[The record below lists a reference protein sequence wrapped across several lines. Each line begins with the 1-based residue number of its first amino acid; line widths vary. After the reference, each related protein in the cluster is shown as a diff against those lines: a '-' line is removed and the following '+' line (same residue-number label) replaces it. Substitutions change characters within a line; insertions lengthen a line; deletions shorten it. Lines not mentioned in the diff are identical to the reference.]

1 MDLAF
6 SGTSGIVIMLAY
18 GFIMLAIGIFTYLR
32 NRGIHQSNKEF
43 YLGGGKI
50 GVVVLFFTFF
60 ATQYSG
66 NTIVGYA
73 PTAYR
78 LGFMWL
84 QSITFFILIVI
95 GYLLFAPRLYKI
107 SKRFN
112 FITPSDFID
121 KRFQNKNVTILASI
135 LMLYGLSNYLLEQ
148 IVAIGQG
155 VSGLTGGTVPYQAAV
170 IFFVTIMIIYGWLG
184 GMRSVAYTD
193 TMQGIALFVGVIIL
207 FIGSVIY
214 FGSVGEATEFA
225 SRVSPEKIGVPDFE
239 GVVSW
244 FSMLILVTIGA
255 AIYPHAI
262 QRIYAAGSE
271 LNLKRSLTW
280 MAWAPFLTSGVV
292 FLIGIIGIKA
302 FPGLSEADSEQL
314 VGMMANHIATQNGF
328 FYWAMIILFGGI
340 IAAIVSTAD
349 SVLLTLSS
357 VISKDIYGRYLN
369 KDASDQKQIKVGK
382 TIGVL
387 VVIGLLYLAWNT
399 PATLYRI
406 FILKFELLIQV
417 APAFILGIYWK
428 NLHAKAVFIGMLIG
442 TIIAAYMAFNGL
454 KPFGIASGLWGLGV
468 NTIFAVGL
476 SFYFKQTKEEKVRLE
491 ETLTV

>member
-1 MDLAF
+1 
-6 SGTSGIVIMLAY
+6 
-18 GFIMLAIGIFTYLR
+18 
-32 NRGIHQSNKEF
+32 
-43 YLGGGKI
+43 
-50 GVVVLFFTFF
+50 
-60 ATQYSG
+60 
-66 NTIVGYA
+66 
-73 PTAYR
+73 
-78 LGFMWL
+78 
-84 QSITFFILIVI
+84 
-95 GYLLFAPRLYKI
+95 
-107 SKRFN
+107 
-112 FITPSDFID
+112 
-121 KRFQNKNVTILASI
+121 
-135 LMLYGLSNYLLEQ
+135 
-148 IVAIGQG
+148 
-155 VSGLTGGTVPYQAAV
+155 
-170 IFFVTIMIIYGWLG
+170 
-184 GMRSVAYTD
+184 
-193 TMQGIALFVGVIIL
+193 
-207 FIGSVIY
+207 
-214 FGSVGEATEFA
+214 
-225 SRVSPEKIGVPDFE
+225 
-239 GVVSW
+239 
-244 FSMLILVTIGA
+244 A

-280 MAWAPFLTSGVV
+280 MAWAPFLTSDVVFLIGIIGIKAFPGLSEADSEHLVGMMANHIATQHGFFSWAMIVV

-387 VVIGLLYLAWNT
+387 VVIGLLYLAWNP

-454 KPFGIASGLWGLGV
+454 KPFGIA
-468 NTIFAVGL
+468 
-476 SFYFKQTKEEKVRLE
+476 
-491 ETLTV
+491 

>member
-1 MDLAF
+1 
-6 SGTSGIVIMLAY
+6 MLAY

-121 KRFQNKNVTILASI
+121 KRFQNKNVTILASL
-135 LMLYGLSNYLLEQ
+135 LMLYGLCNYLLEQ

-170 IFFVTIMIIYGWLG
+170 LFFVTIMVIYGWLG

-193 TMQGIALFVGVIIL
+193 TMQGIALLFGVIIL
-207 FIGSVIY
+207 LIGSIIY
-214 FGSVGEATEFA
+214 FGGLKSATEYA
-225 SRVSPEKIGVPDFE
+225 AVVSPEKLGVPDFN
-239 GVVSW
+239 GVVGW

-271 LNLKRSLTW
+271 LSLKRSLTW
-280 MAWAPFLTSGVV
+280 MAWAPFITSGFV
-292 FLIGIIGIKA
+292 FILGIIGIQA
-302 FPGLSEADSEQL
+302 FPNLTEGESEQL
-314 VGMMANHIATQNGF
+314 VGMMANHIASQNGF
-328 FYWAMIILFGGI
+328 FYWAMILLFGGI

-357 VISKDIYGRYLN
+357 VISKDIYARYIN
-369 KDASDQKQIKVGK
+369 KNASDKKQILVGK
-382 TIGVL
+382 ITGVVL
-387 VVIGLLYLAWNT
+387 IIFLLIIAWYP

-417 APAFILGIYWK
+417 APAFILGLYWK
-428 NLHAKAVFIGMLIG
+428 NMHAKAVFIGMAVG
-442 TIIAAYMAFNGL
+442 TVVASYMAFAGL
-454 KPFGIASGLWGLGV
+454 KPFGIASGLWGLFI
-468 NTIFAVGL
+468 NTILSVVL
-476 SFYFKQTKEEKVRLE
+476 SFMMKQTEAERVRVEKAIS
-491 ETLTV
+491 

>member
-1 MDLAF
+1 MNLAF
-6 SGTSGIVIMLAY
+6 SGTSGIIIMLAY
-18 GFIMLAIGIFTYLR
+18 GFLMLAIGILTYLK
-32 NRGIHQSNKEF
+32 NKGIHQSNKEF

-78 LGFMWL
+78 MGFFWL

-95 GYLLFAPRLYKI
+95 GYLLFAPRLYVL
-107 SKRFN
+107 SKKYN
-112 FITPSDFID
+112 FITPSDFIEQ
-121 KRFQNKNVTILASI
+121 RFKNKGVTILASL
-135 LMLYGLSNYLLEQ
+135 LMLYGLCNYLLEQ

-170 IFFVTIMIIYGWLG
+170 LFFVTIMVIYGWLG

-193 TMQGIALFVGVIIL
+193 TMQGIALLFGVVIL
-207 FIGSVIY
+207 LIGSIIY
-214 FGSVGEATEFA
+214 FGGLGSATKYA
-225 SRVSPEKIGVPDFE
+225 AAVSPEKLGVPDFD

-271 LNLKRSLTW
+271 KSLKKSLTW
-280 MAWAPFLTSGVV
+280 MAWAPFITSGFV
-292 FLIGIIGIKA
+292 FIIGIIGIQA

-314 VGMMANHIATQNGF
+314 VGMMANHIASQNGF
-328 FYWAMIILFGGI
+328 FYWAMILLFGGI

-357 VISKDIYGRYLN
+357 VISKDIYGRYIN
-369 KDASDQKQIKVGK
+369 KNASDKKQILVGK
-382 TIGVL
+382 ITGVVL
-387 VVIGLLYLAWNT
+387 IVFLLIIAWYP

-417 APAFILGIYWK
+417 APAFILGLYWK
-428 NLHAKAVFIGMLIG
+428 KMNSKAVFIGMAAG
-442 TIIAAYMAFNGL
+442 TVVASYMAFAGL
-454 KPFGIASGLWGLGV
+454 KPFGIASGLWGLFV
-468 NTIFAVGL
+468 NTILCVVL
-476 SFYFKQTKEEKVRLE
+476 SFLMKQTEAEQVRVE
-491 ETLTV
+491 RAIS

>member
-1 MDLAF
+1 MKLAF
-6 SGTSGIVIMLAY
+6 SGTSGIIIMLAY
-18 GFIMLAIGIFTYLR
+18 GFLMLGIGIFTYLK
-32 NRGIHQSNKEF
+32 NKGIHQSNKEF

-78 LGFMWL
+78 MGFFWL

-95 GYLLFAPRLYKI
+95 GYLLFAPRLYVL
-107 SKRFN
+107 SKKYN
-112 FITPSDFID
+112 FITPSDFIEQ
-121 KRFQNKNVTILASI
+121 RFKNKGVTILASL
-135 LMLYGLSNYLLEQ
+135 LMLYGLCNYLLEQ

-170 IFFVTIMIIYGWLG
+170 LFFVTIMVIYGWLG

-193 TMQGIALFVGVIIL
+193 TMQGIALLFGVIIL
-207 FIGSVIY
+207 LIGSIIY
-214 FGSVGEATEFA
+214 FGGLKSATEYA
-225 SRVSPEKIGVPDFE
+225 AVVSPEKLGVPDFN
-239 GVVSW
+239 GVVGW

-271 LNLKRSLTW
+271 LSLKRSLTW
-280 MAWAPFLTSGVV
+280 MAWAPFITSGFV
-292 FLIGIIGIKA
+292 FIIGIIGIQA
-302 FPGLSEADSEQL
+302 FPDLTEGESEQL
-314 VGMMANHIATQNGF
+314 VGMMANHIASQNGF
-328 FYWAMIILFGGI
+328 FYWAMILLFGGI

-357 VISKDIYGRYLN
+357 VISKDIYARYIN
-369 KDASDQKQIKVGK
+369 KNASDKKQILVGK
-382 TIGVL
+382 ITGVVL
-387 VVIGLLYLAWNT
+387 IIFLLIIAWYP

-417 APAFILGIYWK
+417 APAFILGLYWK
-428 NLHAKAVFIGMLIG
+428 NMHAKAVFIGMAVG
-442 TIIAAYMAFNGL
+442 TVVASYMAFAGL
-454 KPFGIASGLWGLGV
+454 KPFGIASGLWGLFI
-468 NTIFAVGL
+468 NTILSVVL
-476 SFYFKQTKEEKVRLE
+476 SFMMKQTEAERVRVEKAIS
-491 ETLTV
+491 

>member
-1 MDLAF
+1 MELAF
-6 SGTSGIVIMLAY
+6 SGTSGIIIMLAY
-18 GFIMLAIGIFTYLR
+18 GLLMLAIGIITYLK

-50 GVVVLFFTFF
+50 GVFVLFFTFF

-66 NTIVGYA
+66 NTIIGYA

-78 LGFMWL
+78 MGFFWL

-95 GYLLFAPRLYKI
+95 GYLLFAPRLYVL
-107 SKRFN
+107 SKKYN
-112 FITPSDFID
+112 FITPSDFIEQ
-121 KRFQNKNVTILASI
+121 RFKNKGVTLLASL
-135 LMLYGLSNYLLEQ
+135 LMLYGLCNYLLEQ

-193 TMQGIALFVGVIIL
+193 TMQGIALLFGVVIL
-207 FIGSVIY
+207 LVGSVIY
-214 FGSVGEATEFA
+214 FGSVGEATTYA
-225 SRVSPEKIGVPDFE
+225 AQMSPEKLGVPDFD
-239 GVVSW
+239 GVVGW

-271 LNLKRSLTW
+271 LTLKRSLTW
-280 MAWAPFLTSGVV
+280 MAWAPFITSGFV

-302 FPGLSEADSEQL
+302 FPGLSEGDSEQL
-314 VGMMANHIATQNGF
+314 VGMMANHIASQNSF
-328 FYWAMIILFGGI
+328 FYWAMILLFGGI
-340 IAAIVSTAD
+340 VAAIVSTAD

-369 KDASDQKQIKVGK
+369 KTASDEKQILIGK
-382 TIGVL
+382 TIGVIL
-387 VVIGLLYLAWNT
+387 VIGLVILAWYP

-406 FILKFELLIQV
+406 FILKFELLIQI
-417 APAFILGIYWK
+417 APAFILGLYWK
-428 NLHAKAVFIGMLIG
+428 RMHSNAVFIGMLVG
-442 TIIAAYMAFNGL
+442 TIVASYMAFNGL
-454 KPFGIASGLWGLGV
+454 KPYGIASGLWGLFT
-468 NTIFAVGL
+468 NTILAVGL
-476 SFYFKQTKEEKVRLE
+476 SFVMKQTKEELVRVE
-491 ETLTV
+491 KAIS

>member
-1 MDLAF
+1 MKLAF
-6 SGTSGIVIMLAY
+6 SGTSGIIIMLAY
-18 GFIMLAIGIFTYLR
+18 GFLMLGIGIFTYLK
-32 NRGIHQSNKEF
+32 NKGIHQSNKEF

-78 LGFMWL
+78 MGFFWL

-95 GYLLFAPRLYKI
+95 GYLLFAPRLYVL
-107 SKRFN
+107 SKKYN
-112 FITPSDFID
+112 FITPSDFIEQ
-121 KRFQNKNVTILASI
+121 RFKNKGVTILASL
-135 LMLYGLSNYLLEQ
+135 LMLYGLCNYLLEQ

-170 IFFVTIMIIYGWLG
+170 LFFVTIMVIYGWLG

-193 TMQGIALFVGVIIL
+193 TMQGIALLFGVIIL
-207 FIGSVIY
+207 LIGSIIY
-214 FGSVGEATEFA
+214 FGGLKSATEYA
-225 SRVSPEKIGVPDFE
+225 AVVSPEKLGVPDFN
-239 GVVSW
+239 GVVGW

-271 LNLKRSLTW
+271 LSLKRSLTW
-280 MAWAPFLTSGVV
+280 MAWAPFITSGFV
-292 FLIGIIGIKA
+292 FIIGIIGIQA
-302 FPGLSEADSEQL
+302 FPNLTEGESEQL
-314 VGMMANHIATQNGF
+314 VGMMANHIASQNGF
-328 FYWAMIILFGGI
+328 FYWAMILLFGGI

-357 VISKDIYGRYLN
+357 VISKDIYARYIN
-369 KDASDQKQIKVGK
+369 KNASDKKQILVGK
-382 TIGVL
+382 ITGVVL
-387 VVIGLLYLAWNT
+387 IIFLLIIAWYP

-417 APAFILGIYWK
+417 APAFILGLYWK
-428 NLHAKAVFIGMLIG
+428 NMHAKAVFIGMAVG
-442 TIIAAYMAFNGL
+442 TVVASYMAFAGL
-454 KPFGIASGLWGLGV
+454 KPFGIASGLWGLFI
-468 NTIFAVGL
+468 NTILSVVL
-476 SFYFKQTKEEKVRLE
+476 SFMMKQTEAERVRVEKAIS
-491 ETLTV
+491 

>member
-1 MDLAF
+1 MNLAF
-6 SGTSGIVIMLAY
+6 SGTSGIIIMLAY
-18 GFIMLAIGIFTYLR
+18 GFLMLAIGILTYLK
-32 NRGIHQSNKEF
+32 NKGIHQSNKEF

-78 LGFMWL
+78 MGFFWL

-95 GYLLFAPRLYKI
+95 GYLLFAPRLYVL
-107 SKRFN
+107 SKKYN
-112 FITPSDFID
+112 FITPSDFIEQ
-121 KRFQNKNVTILASI
+121 RFKNKGVTILASL
-135 LMLYGLSNYLLEQ
+135 LMLYGLCNYLLEQ

-170 IFFVTIMIIYGWLG
+170 LFFVTIMVIYGWLG

-193 TMQGIALFVGVIIL
+193 TMQGIALLFGVVIL
-207 FIGSVIY
+207 LIGSIIY
-214 FGSVGEATEFA
+214 FGGLGSATEYA
-225 SRVSPEKIGVPDFE
+225 AAVSPEKLGVPDFD

-271 LNLKRSLTW
+271 KSLKKSLTW
-280 MAWAPFLTSGVV
+280 MAWAPFITSGFV
-292 FLIGIIGIKA
+292 FIIGIIGIQA

-314 VGMMANHIATQNGF
+314 VGMMANHIASQNGF
-328 FYWAMIILFGGI
+328 FYWAMILLFGGI

-357 VISKDIYGRYLN
+357 VISKDIYGRYIN
-369 KDASDQKQIKVGK
+369 KNASDKKQILVGK
-382 TIGVL
+382 ITGVVL
-387 VVIGLLYLAWNT
+387 IVFLLIIAWYP

-417 APAFILGIYWK
+417 APAFILGLYWK
-428 NLHAKAVFIGMLIG
+428 KMNSKAVFIGMAAG
-442 TIIAAYMAFNGL
+442 TVVASYMAFAGL
-454 KPFGIASGLWGLGV
+454 KPFGIASGLWGLFV
-468 NTIFAVGL
+468 NTILCVVL
-476 SFYFKQTKEEKVRLE
+476 SFLMKQTEAEQVRVE
-491 ETLTV
+491 RAIS